1 MKKPDSE
8 LSGQRS
14 TGAGRLL
21 EELTRDGTITL
32 RALAMVLEVSERR
45 LAECRDGKGR
55 LDPKIQ
61 LKLASLA
68 PVMAPK
74 LKLTARRL
82 HAQARAALEYEA
94 EGAETRHASYPREQF
109 R

>member
-1 MKKPDSE
+1 MKKHDSE
-8 LSGQRS
+8 CSGQRS
-14 TGAGRLL
+14 TAAGRLL

-32 RALAMVLEVSERR
+32 RALAVVLEVSEGR
-45 LAECRDGKGR
+45 LTECRDGKGR

-68 PVMAPK
+68 PTMAPQ
-74 LKLTARRL
+74 LKPMAHRL
-82 HAQARAALEYEA
+82 HAQARAAVEYEA
-94 EGAETRHASYPREQF
+94 DGAETRHASYPREQF